1 MTIRE
6 ILKRKQETY
15 IMYKYIKMVGQNI
28 CFLDELTDKEY
39 DLEFEWFEVT
49 TYWGKRC
56 IEFNL

>member
-6 ILKRKQETY
+6 ILNKARNIYY
-15 IMYKYIKMVGQNI
+15 ITIHKNGSSKYMS
-28 CFLDELTDKEY
+28 LDELTDKEY

-49 TYWGKRC
+49 TFGGKRY

>member
-1 MTIRE
+1 MS
-6 ILKRKQETY
+6 
-15 IMYKYIKMVGQNI
+15 
-28 CFLDELTDKEY
+28 LDELTDEEY

>member
-6 ILKRKQETY
+6 ILKKARN
-15 IMYKYIKMVGQNI
+15 MYYVTIHKDGGSKYMS
-28 CFLDELTDKEY
+28 LDELTDEEY